1 MIDDTNLFCRKT
13 EKENSHFRRGFPFH
27 ILLEADIIL
36 LRFLC
41 IWTFIFL
48 RNKQEHLISQDQRF
62 NIVLQNLSYCLS
74 GLRSLL
80 CAFSDW
86 NTTLPLEP
94 FLEPSKEIRRRMLG
108 EISNLKNLE
117 FLFAFWC
124 QSFKAKSLYCE
135 NFCAQNFVL
144 VFSGRDSGSTVL
156 PLLFF
161 DATGELSKQL
171 SDAVFV

>member
-108 EISNLKNLE
+108 EISNLKN
-117 FLFAFWC
+117 
-124 QSFKAKSLYCE
+124 SF
-135 NFCAQNFVL
+135 
-144 VFSGRDSGSTVL
+144 
-156 PLLFF
+156 LLFGVNHLNPKICTAKISVPKF
-161 DATGELSKQL
+161 FSWSSRGEIPVQPSCHSCSSTQPE
-171 SDAVFV
+171 SPPNN